1 MERSR
6 KFYKMPW
13 KQIFSAITTTTSTTL
28 HHDLR
33 SVIREQPTFSYRQLR
48 VQRSMFRQIYT
59 VEKCMDMGTGLQS
72 VYAKLNNLDKARK
85 TPRFEVNTRVSIQ
98 DEKQTY

>member
-1 MERSR
+1 
-6 KFYKMPW
+6 
-13 KQIFSAITTTTSTTL
+13 
-28 HHDLR
+28 
-33 SVIREQPTFSYRQLR
+33 
-48 VQRSMFRQIYT
+48 MFRQIYT